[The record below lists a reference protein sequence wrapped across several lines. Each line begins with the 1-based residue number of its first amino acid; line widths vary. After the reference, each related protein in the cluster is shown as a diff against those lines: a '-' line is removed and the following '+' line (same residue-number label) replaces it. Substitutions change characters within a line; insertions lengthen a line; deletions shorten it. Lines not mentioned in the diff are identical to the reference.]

1 MKVEL
6 TKEQCVNLA
15 EFIEMHIFEAIR
27 DDVDID
33 NIEWLRDML
42 DAQKA
47 FNEAGKEETEC

>member
-1 MKVEL
+1 MKIDL
-6 TKEQCVNLA
+6 TKEQCINLA

-33 NIEWLRDML
+33 NIEWLRGML

>member
-1 MKVEL
+1 MKIEL
-6 TKEQCVNLA
+6 TKAQCVNLA
-15 EFIEMHIFEAIR
+15 EFIDMHIFEAIR
-27 DDVDID
+27 NDVDID